1 MKFVFQCLTLLLIQ
15 QAASAQSEVFN
26 TGPVFTDFGAHAPVQ
41 QSTPVSAD
49 SSFKIAYDVAKKATA
64 GQRNRHMESAARFIN
79 MQAAA
84 GVKPA
89 NIQLAVV
96 VHGQAVKDLIKPAE
110 GAEMTP
116 QMNMISQMLSHGVRF
131 YVCGQSAAYY
141 QVNNEDLL
149 SGVNMSLSAMTA
161 HAQLQQ
167 QGYTLNPF

>member
-1 MKFVFQCLTLLLIQ
+1 MNEHWSDATRRLQSRLRRRKFLTDRSPGFSGT
-15 QAASAQSEVFN
+15 A
-26 TGPVFTDFGAHAPVQ
+26 
-41 QSTPVSAD
+41 TPPGRD
-49 SSFKIAYDVAKKATA
+49 
-64 GQRNRHMESAARFIN
+64 ARRRSPPS
-79 MQAAA
+79 A
-84 GVKPA
+84 GVNPA
-89 NIQLAVV
+89 NMQLAVV
-96 VHGQAVKDLIKPAE
+96 VHGQAVKDLVKPAE

-149 SGVNMSLSAMTA
+149 PGVIMSLSAMTV